1 MLKKQFIF
9 KYDPSASLKEMFDGF
24 NGALKTGRPDIQPP
38 NTLVSNNLEAICHIQ
53 ALQGLEIIKLKKVGK
68 EIKPIALYEQIT
80 FDFSA
85 VRKPS
90 TTPSLHLTTNP

>member
-1 MLKKQFIF
+1 
-9 KYDPSASLKEMFDGF
+9 
-24 NGALKTGRPDIQPP
+24 
-38 NTLVSNNLEAICHIQ
+38 IQ

-90 TTPSLHLTTNP
+90 AAPSPHLATNL